1 MSDAQ
6 PPVPEGL
13 PTAPPGP
20 EALPSPSPPPEPER
34 YPFWGY
40 GDLFLFAGLALP
52 CMLLGYGLVS
62 LALWM
67 FHVHPAVRVAELLP
81 EQFLGYV
88 FLFAML
94 WLIFRLEYQRP
105 FWTSLAWTPTRV
117 PLLWIVIAGF
127 SAAYGVAILSNFFQM
142 PNTSNPMMDLL
153 KDRASVT
160 LMAIFG
166 ITFAPLCEEL
176 IFRGFLQPLL
186 VRSLGA
192 AAGILA
198 AAIPFGLLHFSE
210 YGNSWRHVVL
220 ISLAGATFGW
230 MRHATGSTMA
240 SAIMHASYNALGFLA
255 LFAQRKYVP
264 H

>member
-6 PPVPEGL
+6 PPAPEDL
-13 PTAPPGP
+13 PTAPPAP
-20 EALPSPSPPPEPER
+20 EALTPPPAPER

-40 GDLFLFAGLALP
+40 GDLFLFAGLAIP
-52 CMLLGYGLVS
+52 CMLLGAGLVK
-62 LALWM
+62 LVLWM
-67 FHVHPAVRVAELLP
+67 LHVHPVVRVAELLP
-81 EQFLGYV
+81 EQSLGYV
-88 FLFAML
+88 LLFGML
-94 WLIFRLEYQRP
+94 LLIFRLEYERP
-105 FWTSLAWTPTRV
+105 FWSSLAWTRMRA

-127 SAAYGVAILSNFFQM
+127 SAAYGVAILSNLFQM
-142 PNTSNPMMDLL
+142 PNTNTPMMELL
-153 KDRASVT
+153 KDRTSVI

-166 ITFAPLCEEL
+166 IAFAPLCEEL

-192 AAGILA
+192 VPGILA

-230 MRHATGSTMA
+230 MRHATGSTRA
-240 SAIMHASYNALGFLA
+240 STIMHASYNTLGFLA
-255 LFAQRKYVP
+255 LFAQRKAVG
-264 H
+264 

>member
-1 MSDAQ
+1 MSDT
-6 PPVPEGL
+6 PPP
-13 PTAPPGP
+13 APAEPGP
-20 EALPSPSPPPEPER
+20 EAHLSPPAPEPP

-40 GDLFLFAGLALP
+40 GDLILFAGLTIP
-52 CMLLGYGLVS
+52 CMLLGAGLVK
-62 LALWM
+62 LVLWM
-67 FHVHPAVRVAELLP
+67 LHLHPAVRVAELLP

-88 FLFAML
+88 LLFVML
-94 WLIFRLEYQRP
+94 LLIFRLEYERP
-105 FWTSLAWTPTRV
+105 FWASLAWTSPRLPV
-117 PLLWIVIAGF
+117 LWMVIAGF
-127 SAAYGVAILSNFFQM
+127 AAAYGVAIVSNLFQM

-153 KDRASVT
+153 KDRTSEI

-192 AAGILA
+192 VPGILA

-230 MRHATGSTMA
+230 MRHGTGSTRA

-255 LFAQRKYVP
+255 LFAQRKAVG
-264 H
+264 